1 MSNYPLY
8 NTPATVNQTQLIGV
22 GTLDF
27 WDIENQDF
35 KALTVDDN
43 TLFLDGVPVGGGNIT
58 VQEVDGTPS
67 HPVHTIVFPNGTVGI
82 QGTTATITLAGSG
95 DMVLASAQT
104 VSGAKTF
111 LDSTLL
117 LRNAA
122 NTFSA
127 QFTNTNTAARTYT
140 LPNAT
145 GTVALTSDITG
156 DNSGTNTGD
165 QTITLTGAVTGSG
178 TGTFAAS
185 LGSFTRSQ
193 LDTAVSDANVMY
205 VGDAPTAHN
214 QAWSTITSKPT
225 TLLGYGITDAA
236 SSVHVHAAS
245 DITSGTVDPAR
256 LGSGSSITTKFLR
269 GDSTWQTISGGG
281 DALTTNPLSQFAATT
296 SSQLAGVISD
306 ETGSG
311 ALVFATSPTLV
322 TPALG
327 TPTSGILTNCTG
339 TASGLTAG
347 NVTTNANLTGHV
359 TSVGNS
365 AVLGSFTKS
374 QLDSAVSDGN
384 VLYVGDVTSNA
395 THTGDVTGSTALT
408 IKTDVAL
415 AGNPTTT
422 TQATTDN
429 STRIA
434 TTAFVKTAIPGAIT
448 IHIDTTTTGAKKLFL
463 PVDYA
468 CTITGWELLAN
479 TSGSVVIDIWKDTY
493 ANYPPVV
500 GDSITGS
507 AKPTISSAEKAASTT
522 LTGWTTALAAGD
534 KIEVNVDSVTT
545 ITKVTLQLT
554 VTRS

>member
-43 TLFLDGVPVGGGNIT
+43 TLLLDGVPVGGGNIR
-58 VQEVDGTPS
+58 VEEVDGVPS

-127 QFTNTNTAARTYT
+127 QFTNTITAARTYT

-156 DNSGTNTGD
+156 TNSGTNTGD

-178 TGTFAAS
+178 TGTFTAS

-214 QAWSTITSKPT
+214 QAWSTITSTPT
-225 TLLGYGITDAA
+225 TLSGYGITDAA
-236 SSVHVHAAS
+236 NITHVHAAS

-281 DALTTNPLSQFAATT
+281 DALVASNLDQFADVTQTAGQTLAIT
-296 SSQLAGVISD
+296 SSTTLSGGTHSGTN
-306 ETGSG
+306 TGDN
-311 ALVFATSPTLV
+311 ATNSQY
-322 TPALG
+322 
-327 TPTSGILTNCTG
+327 
-339 TASGLTAG
+339 SGL
-347 NVTTNANLTGHV
+347 V
-359 TSVGNS
+359 
-365 AVLGSFTKS
+365 
-374 QLDSAVSDGN
+374 
-384 VLYVGDVTSNA
+384 SNA

-408 IKTDVAL
+408 IALGVVTPAMQTTASRTFTICGFGIDGGGVAL
-415 AGNPTTT
+415 T
-422 TQATTDN
+422 TQTLAAEYTVPVAMTLTGYNAACDTGTFTVKFWKIATGTALPTSANSINTSGVGISTGTALRSSTLTDF
-429 STRIA
+429 T
-434 TTAFVKTAIPGAIT
+434 TTAF
-448 IHIDTTTTGAKKLFL
+448 
-463 PVDYA
+463 
-468 CTITGWELLAN
+468 
-479 TSGSVVIDIWKDTY
+479 
-493 ANYPPVV
+493 
-500 GDSITGS
+500 
-507 AKPTISSAEKAASTT
+507 
-522 LTGWTTALAAGD
+522 AAGD
-534 KIEVNVDSVTT
+534 IVRCA
-545 ITKVTLQLT
+545 ITAVSGATFLKVALEGTKD
-554 VTRS
+554 

>member
-8 NTPATVNQTQLIGV
+8 NTPSAANQTQTIGV

-27 WDIENQDF
+27 WDIQNEGY
-35 KALTVDDN
+35 KSLTVDDN
-43 TLFLDGVPVGGGNIT
+43 TLFLDGVAIGGGNIR
-58 VQEVDGTPS
+58 VEEVDGVPS

-117 LRNAA
+117 LRNVA

-156 DNSGTNTGD
+156 TNSGTNTGD

-178 TGTFAAS
+178 TGTFTTS

-193 LDTAVSDANVMY
+193 LDAAVSDANVMY
-205 VGDAPTAHN
+205 IGDAPTAHN
-214 QAWSTITSKPT
+214 QGWSTITSTPT
-225 TLLGYGITDAA
+225 TLSGYGITDAA

-281 DALTTNPLSQFAATT
+281 DALVASNLDQFADVTQTAGQTLSIT
-296 SSQLAGVISD
+296 SSTTLSGGTHSGTN
-306 ETGSG
+306 TGDD
-311 ALVFATSPTLV
+311 ATNSQY
-322 TPALG
+322 
-327 TPTSGILTNCTG
+327 
-339 TASGLTAG
+339 SGL
-347 NVTTNANLTGHV
+347 V
-359 TSVGNS
+359 
-365 AVLGSFTKS
+365 
-374 QLDSAVSDGN
+374 
-384 VLYVGDVTSNA
+384 SNA
-395 THTGDVTGSTALT
+395 THTGDVTGATALT

-434 TTAFVKTAIPGAIT
+434 TTAFVKTAIPGSIV

-468 CTITGWELLAN
+468 CTITGWQLLPN

-493 ANYPPVV
+493 ANYFPTVA
-500 GDSITGS
+500 DSITGS
-507 AKPTISSAEKAASTT
+507 AKPTISSSDKASSTT

-534 KIEVNVDSVTT
+534 IIEVNVDLATT
-545 ITKVTLQLT
+545 ITKVTLHLT

>member
-43 TLFLDGVPVGGGNIT
+43 TLLLDGVPVGGGNIR
-58 VQEVDGTPS
+58 VEEVDGVPS

-127 QFTNTNTAARTYT
+127 QFTNTITAARTYT

-156 DNSGTNTGD
+156 TNSGTNTGD

-178 TGTFAAS
+178 TGTFTAS

-214 QAWSTITSKPT
+214 QAWSTITSTPT
-225 TLLGYGITDAA
+225 TLSGYGITDAA
-236 SSVHVHAAS
+236 NITHVHAAS

-281 DALTTNPLSQFAATT
+281 DALVASNLDQFADVTQTAGQTLAIT
-296 SSQLAGVISD
+296 SSTTLSGGTHSGTN
-306 ETGSG
+306 TGDN
-311 ALVFATSPTLV
+311 ATNSQY
-322 TPALG
+322 
-327 TPTSGILTNCTG
+327 
-339 TASGLTAG
+339 SGL
-347 NVTTNANLTGHV
+347 V
-359 TSVGNS
+359 
-365 AVLGSFTKS
+365 
-374 QLDSAVSDGN
+374 
-384 VLYVGDVTSNA
+384 SNA

-408 IKTDVAL
+408 IAL
-415 AGNPTTT
+415 GVVTPAMQTTASRTFTICGFGIDGGGSALT
-422 TQATTDN
+422 TQTLAAEYTVPVAMTLTGYNAACDTGTFTVKFWKIATGTALPTSANSINTSGVGISTGTALRSSTLTDF
-429 STRIA
+429 T
-434 TTAFVKTAIPGAIT
+434 TTAF
-448 IHIDTTTTGAKKLFL
+448 
-463 PVDYA
+463 
-468 CTITGWELLAN
+468 
-479 TSGSVVIDIWKDTY
+479 
-493 ANYPPVV
+493 
-500 GDSITGS
+500 
-507 AKPTISSAEKAASTT
+507 
-522 LTGWTTALAAGD
+522 AAGD
-534 KIEVNVDSVTT
+534 IVRCA
-545 ITKVTLQLT
+545 ITAVSGATFLKVALEGTKD
-554 VTRS
+554 